1 MSNNPH
7 VLIVGAGFGGLGVAE
22 ELAHVPVDVTLIDRH
37 NYHTFQPLLYQV
49 ATSLL
54 NAEDVGAPVRSLFR
68 HQDNV
73 TFRMA
78 TVTGV
83 DIPSHRIQL
92 EDGNQIAYDYL
103 VLAGGATV
111 NYFNTPG
118 AAEHAFPLYTLMN
131 AVTLR
136 NKILERFEAA
146 DRDSALIEDGVL
158 NFVIVGSGPTGVE
171 IAGALSDL
179 FYNLLPR
186 DYHQLATERPRVII
200 VEKGKEV
207 LAPFK
212 DNLRKYAKE
221 ELEERRVEVR
231 LGETVA
237 EVGPTFVRLKSG
249 EEIKTHTLI
258 WAAGVKANP
267 LADNLGLPQGPGARV
282 RLTPDLSVPDHPEIF
297 VVGDMGEVASEGKLL
312 PQLGSVAMQ
321 SGEHVGRQIA
331 RRIAGEETQAF
342 KYWDKGF
349 MATIG
354 RGSAVVEFPNQRTLH
369 GPLAYFA
376 WLGVHLAL
384 LNGTRN
390 RIETLWNWG
399 WSALTH
405 DRAARII
412 IEREEETQSVT
423 QSGAGGV
430 TPVPRSGD
438 LGASGCNG
446 PLAELG

>member
-1 MSNNPH
+1 MSNTLH
-7 VLIVGAGFGGLGVAE
+7 VVIVGAGFGGLGVAE
-22 ELAHVPVDVTLIDRH
+22 QLAHVPVEVTLIDQH
-37 NYHTFQPLLYQV
+37 DYHTFQPLLYQV

-54 NAEDVGAPVRSLFR
+54 NAEDVGAPIRGLFR

-73 TFRMA
+73 TFHMA
-78 TVTGV
+78 TVTQV
-83 DIPSHRIQL
+83 DMPGHKIQL
-92 EDGNQIAYDYL
+92 SDGKDVSYDYL

-131 AVTLR
+131 AVKLR
-136 NKILERFEAA
+136 SRILERFEAA
-146 DRDSALIEDGVL
+146 DRDPTLIEEGAL
-158 NFVIVGSGPTGVE
+158 NFVIVGAGPTGVE
-171 IAGALSDL
+171 TAGALSDL

-186 DYHQLATERPRVII
+186 DYHQLATEKARVII
-200 VEKGKEV
+200 VERGKEV

-212 DNLRKYAKE
+212 DNLRSYAKE
-221 ELEERRVEVR
+221 ELERRRVEVR
-231 LGETVA
+231 LGEAVA

-249 EEIKTHTLI
+249 EEIQAHTLI
-258 WAAGVKANP
+258 WAAGVRANP
-267 LADNLGLPQGPGARV
+267 LADLLGLPQGRGGRV
-282 RLTPDLSVPDHPEIF
+282 KLNPDLSVPDHPEIF
-297 VVGDMGEVASEGKLL
+297 VVGDMGEVASEGEVL

-331 RRIAGEETQAF
+331 RRVAGEPGQPF

-354 RGSAVVEFPNQRTLH
+354 RGAAVVELPNKLTLH

-384 LNGTRN
+384 LSGMRN

-412 IEREEETQSVT
+412 IESKNDEVKN
-423 QSGAGGV
+423 
-430 TPVPRSGD
+430 P
-438 LGASGCNG
+438 
-446 PLAELG
+446 

>member
-7 VLIVGAGFGGLGVAE
+7 VVIVGAGFGGLGVAE
-22 ELAHVPVDVTLIDRH
+22 ELAHVPVDVTLLDRH

-83 DIPSHRIQL
+83 DVPNHKIQL
-92 EDGNQIAYDYL
+92 DDGNQIAYDYL

-136 NKILERFEAA
+136 NRILERFEAA
-146 DRDSALIEDGVL
+146 DRDSTLIEDGVL
-158 NFVIVGSGPTGVE
+158 NFVIVGAGPTGVE

-179 FYNLLPR
+179 TYNLLPD
-186 DYHQLATERPRVII
+186 DYHQLATESARVII
-200 VEKGKEV
+200 VETGKEV

-221 ELEERRVEVR
+221 ELKQRRVEVR
-231 LGETVA
+231 LGEAVT
-237 EVGPTFVRLKSG
+237 EVGPTFVRFGSG
-249 EEIKTHTLI
+249 EEIKTHTLV
-258 WAAGVKANP
+258 WAAGVRANP
-267 LADNLGLPQGPGARV
+267 LADMLGLPQGRGGRV
-282 RLTPDLSVPDHPEIF
+282 KLNPDLSVPDHPEIF
-297 VVGDMGEVASEGKLL
+297 VVGDMGEVALDGKVL

-331 RRIAGEETQAF
+331 RRLQGEPAQPF

-354 RGSAVVEFPNQRTLH
+354 RGSAVVEFPNKSTLH

-376 WLGVHLAL
+376 WLGVHLTL
-384 LNGTRN
+384 LSAVRN
-390 RIETLWNWG
+390 RIEVLWNWS

-412 IEREEETQSVT
+412 IQPKNDEIKT
-423 QSGAGGV
+423 A
-430 TPVPRSGD
+430 
-438 LGASGCNG
+438 N
-446 PLAELG
+446 

>member
-1 MSNNPH
+1 MSDAPH
-7 VLIVGAGFGGLGVAE
+7 VAIVGAGFGGLGVAE
-22 ELAHVPVDVTLIDRH
+22 ELAHVPVEVTLIDRH

-54 NAEDVGAPVRSLFR
+54 NAEDVGAPVRSMFR
-68 HQDNV
+68 HQENL

-83 DIPSHRIQL
+83 DIAGHKIKL
-92 EDGNQIAYDYL
+92 EDGSLINYDYL
-103 VLAGGATV
+103 VLAGGTIV

-118 AAEHAFPLYTLMN
+118 AVEHAFPLYTLMN

-136 NKILERFEAA
+136 NRILERFEAA
-146 DRDSALIEDGVL
+146 DRDPSMIEDGAL
-158 NFVIVGSGPTGVE
+158 NFVIVGAGPTGVE
-171 IAGALSDL
+171 TAGALSDL
-179 FYNLLPR
+179 FYNLLPD
-186 DYHQLATERPRVII
+186 DYHQLATDNARVII
-200 VEKGKEV
+200 VEMGKEV

-231 LGETVA
+231 LGEAVA

-249 EEIKTHTLI
+249 EEIKAHTLI

-267 LADNLGLPQGPGARV
+267 LADILGLPQGRGGRV
-282 RLTPDLSVPDHPEIF
+282 KLNPDLSVPEHPEIF
-297 VVGDMGEVASEGKLL
+297 IVGDMGEVESDGKIL

-321 SGEHVGRQIA
+321 SGEHVARQIS
-331 RRIAGEETQAF
+331 RRLAGEPAQAF
-342 KYWDKGF
+342 RYWDKGF

-354 RGSAVVEFPNQRTLH
+354 RGSAVVEFPNKRTLD

-384 LNGTRN
+384 LSGMRN

-412 IEREEETQSVT
+412 IDPKDDEVKIST
-423 QSGAGGV
+423 
-430 TPVPRSGD
+430 
-438 LGASGCNG
+438 
-446 PLAELG
+446 

>member
-1 MSNNPH
+1 MGNTPH
-7 VLIVGAGFGGLGVAE
+7 VAIVGAGFGGLGVAE
-22 ELAHVPVDVTLIDRH
+22 QLDHIPVEVTLIDQH

-83 DIPSHRIQL
+83 DMPGHKIQL
-92 EDGNQIAYDYL
+92 KDGTQISYDYL
-103 VLAGGATV
+103 VLAGGTTV

-131 AVTLR
+131 TVKLR
-136 NKILERFEAA
+136 NRILERFEAT
-146 DRDSALIEDGVL
+146 DRDPALIDDGAL
-158 NFVIVGSGPTGVE
+158 NFVIVGAGPTGVE
-171 IAGALSDL
+171 TAGALSDL

-186 DYHQLATERPRVII
+186 DYHQLATEKARII
-200 VEKGKEV
+200 MVEMGKEV

-212 DNLRKYAKE
+212 DNLRAYAKE
-221 ELEERRVEVR
+221 ELERRRVEVR
-231 LGETVA
+231 LGEAVA
-237 EVGPTFVRLKSG
+237 EVGSTFVRLKSG
-249 EEIKTHTLI
+249 EEIKAHTLI
-258 WAAGVKANP
+258 WAAGVRANP
-267 LADNLGLPQGPGARV
+267 LADMLGLPQGRGGRIK
-282 RLTPDLSVPDHPEIF
+282 LNPDLSVPEHPEIF
-297 VVGDMGEVASEGKLL
+297 VVGDMGEVTSDGKVL

-331 RRIAGEETQAF
+331 RRLHGEPGQPF
-342 KYWDKGF
+342 RYWDKGF

-354 RGSAVVEFPNQRTLH
+354 RGAAVVELPNKMTLH

-384 LNGTRN
+384 LSGMRN

-412 IEREEETQSVT
+412 IESKDDEVKDATDP
-423 QSGAGGV
+423 AH
-430 TPVPRSGD
+430 
-438 LGASGCNG
+438 
-446 PLAELG
+446 

>member
-1 MSNNPH
+1 MSNTLH
-7 VLIVGAGFGGLGVAE
+7 VVIVGAGFGGLGVAE
-22 ELAHVPVDVTLIDRH
+22 QLAHVPVEVTLIDQH
-37 NYHTFQPLLYQV
+37 DYHTFQPLLYQV

-54 NAEDVGAPVRSLFR
+54 NAEDVGAPIRGLFR

-73 TFRMA
+73 TFQMV
-78 TVTGV
+78 TVTRV
-83 DIPSHRIQL
+83 DMPGHKIQL
-92 EDGNQIAYDYL
+92 SDGNQVSYDYL

-118 AAEHAFPLYTLMN
+118 AAKHAFPLYTLRN
-131 AVTLR
+131 AVKLR
-136 NKILERFEAA
+136 SRILERFEAA
-146 DRDSALIEDGVL
+146 NRDPTLIEDGAL
-158 NFVIVGSGPTGVE
+158 NFVIVGAGPTGVE
-171 IAGALSDL
+171 TAGALSDL

-186 DYHQLATERPRVII
+186 DYHQLATEKARVII
-200 VEKGKEV
+200 VERGKEV

-212 DNLRKYAKE
+212 DNLRSYAKE
-221 ELEERRVEVR
+221 ELERRRVEVR
-231 LGETVA
+231 LGEAVA

-249 EEIKTHTLI
+249 EEIQAHTLI
-258 WAAGVKANP
+258 WAAGVRANP
-267 LADNLGLPQGPGARV
+267 LADLLGLPQGRGGRV
-282 RLTPDLSVPDHPEIF
+282 KLNPDLSVPDHPEIF
-297 VVGDMGEVASEGKLL
+297 VVGDMGEVASEGEVL

-331 RRIAGEETQAF
+331 RRVAGELGQPF

-354 RGSAVVEFPNQRTLH
+354 RGAAVVELPNKLTLH

-384 LNGTRN
+384 LSGMRN

-412 IEREEETQSVT
+412 IESK
-423 QSGAGGV
+423 
-430 TPVPRSGD
+430 D
-438 LGASGCNG
+438 D
-446 PLAELG
+446 

>member
-1 MSNNPH
+1 MSNTLH
-7 VLIVGAGFGGLGVAE
+7 VVIVGAGFGGLGVAE
-22 ELAHVPVDVTLIDRH
+22 QLAHVPVEVTLIDQH
-37 NYHTFQPLLYQV
+37 DYHTFQPLLYQV

-54 NAEDVGAPVRSLFR
+54 NAEDVGAPIRGLFR

-73 TFRMA
+73 TFHMA
-78 TVTGV
+78 TVTQV
-83 DIPSHRIQL
+83 DMPGHKIQL
-92 EDGNQIAYDYL
+92 SDGKDVSYDYL

-118 AAEHAFPLYTLMN
+118 AAVHAFPLYTLMN
-131 AVTLR
+131 AVKLR
-136 NKILERFEAA
+136 SRVLERFEAA
-146 DRDSALIEDGVL
+146 DRDPTLIEEGAL
-158 NFVIVGSGPTGVE
+158 NFVIVGAGPTGVE
-171 IAGALSDL
+171 TAGALSDL

-186 DYHQLATERPRVII
+186 DYHQLATEKARVII
-200 VEKGKEV
+200 VEMGKEV

-212 DNLRKYAKE
+212 DNLRSYAKE
-221 ELEERRVEVR
+221 ELERRRVEVR
-231 LGETVA
+231 LGEAVA
-237 EVGPTFVRLKSG
+237 KVGPTFVRLKSG
-249 EEIKTHTLI
+249 EEIQAHTLI
-258 WAAGVKANP
+258 WAAGVRANP
-267 LADNLGLPQGPGARV
+267 LADLLGLPQGRAGRV
-282 RLTPDLSVPDHPEIF
+282 KLNPDLSVPDHPEIF
-297 VVGDMGEVASEGKLL
+297 VVGDMGEVASDGEVL

-331 RRIAGEETQAF
+331 RRLAGELGQPF

-354 RGSAVVEFPNQRTLH
+354 RGAAVVELPNKLTLH

-384 LNGTRN
+384 LSGMRN

-412 IEREEETQSVT
+412 IESKDDEVKN
-423 QSGAGGV
+423 
-430 TPVPRSGD
+430 P
-438 LGASGCNG
+438 
-446 PLAELG
+446 

>member
-1 MSNNPH
+1 MSATTPH
-7 VLIVGAGFGGLGVAE
+7 VAIVGAGFGGLEAAE
-22 ELAHVPVDVTLIDRH
+22 HLAHVPVEVTLIDRH

-54 NAEDVGAPVRSLFR
+54 NAEDVGAPVRSMFR

-83 DIPSHRIQL
+83 DVAGRTIHL
-92 EDGNQIAYDYL
+92 EDGNKLAYDFL

-136 NKILERFEAA
+136 NHVLDRFEAA
-146 DRDSALIEDGVL
+146 DRDPSVIQDGALT
-158 NFVIVGSGPTGVE
+158 FVVVGAGPTGVE
-171 IAGALSDL
+171 TAGALADL

-186 DYHQLATERPRVII
+186 DYHQLATEKARIII
-200 VEKGKEV
+200 VEMAKEV

-212 DNLRKYAKE
+212 ADLRTYAKQ
-221 ELEERRVEVR
+221 ELEQRRVEVR
-231 LGETVA
+231 LGQAVA
-237 EVGPTFVRLKSG
+237 EVGATFVRLKSG

-258 WAAGVKANP
+258 WAAGVRANP
-267 LADNLGLPQGPGARV
+267 LADVVGLPQGRGGRIK
-282 RLTPDLSVPDHPEIF
+282 LNPDLSVPEHPEIF
-297 VVGDMGEVASEGKLL
+297 VVGDMGEVGSNGQIL

-321 SGEHVGRQIA
+321 SGQHVGRQIA
-331 RRIAGEETQAF
+331 RRLHGESTQPF

-354 RGSAVVEFPNQRTLH
+354 RGAAVVEFPNQRTLH

-376 WLGVHLAL
+376 WLGVHLTL
-384 LNGTRN
+384 LSGMRN
-390 RIETLWNWG
+390 RIDVLWNWS

-412 IEREEETQSVT
+412 IEPKND
-423 QSGAGGV
+423 GV
-430 TPVPRSGD
+430 KT
-438 LGASGCNG
+438 AS
-446 PLAELG
+446 

>member
-7 VLIVGAGFGGLGVAE
+7 VVIVGAGFGGLGVAE
-22 ELAHVPVDVTLIDRH
+22 ELAHVPVAVTLIDRH

-54 NAEDVGAPVRSLFR
+54 NAEDVGAPVRSIFR

-78 TVTGV
+78 KVTIV
-83 DIPSHRIQL
+83 DIPRHRIQL

-136 NKILERFEAA
+136 NRILERFEAA
-146 DRDSALIEDGVL
+146 DRDSTLIEDGVL
-158 NFVIVGSGPTGVE
+158 NFVIVGAGPTGVE

-179 FYNLLPR
+179 IYNLLPR
-186 DYHQLATERPRVII
+186 DYHQLATEKARVII
-200 VEKGKEV
+200 LEMGKEV
-207 LAPFK
+207 LAPFTES
-212 DNLRKYAKE
+212 LRAYAKE
-221 ELEERRVEVR
+221 ELKERRVEVR
-231 LGETVA
+231 LGEAVT

-249 EEIKTHTLI
+249 EEIKAHTLI
-258 WAAGVKANP
+258 WAAGVRANP
-267 LADNLGLPQGPGARV
+267 LADMLGLPQGHGGRIK
-282 RLTPDLSVPDHPEIF
+282 LNSDLSVPEHPEIF
-297 VVGDMGEVASEGKLL
+297 VVGDMGELVSDGKIL

-321 SGEHVGRQIA
+321 SGEHAAQQIS
-331 RRIAGEETQAF
+331 RRLAGGPAQPF

-354 RGSAVVEFPNQRTLH
+354 RGAAVVEFPNRRTLQ
-369 GPLAYFA
+369 GELAYFA
-376 WLGVHLAL
+376 WLGVHLTL
-384 LNGTRN
+384 LTGMRN

-412 IEREEETQSVT
+412 IRAQEDEVKTST
-423 QSGAGGV
+423 
-430 TPVPRSGD
+430 
-438 LGASGCNG
+438 
-446 PLAELG
+446 

>member
-1 MSNNPH
+1 MSNTQH
-7 VLIVGAGFGGLGVAE
+7 VAIVGAGFGGLGVAE
-22 ELAHVPVDVTLIDRH
+22 QLDHVPVEVTLIDQN

-54 NAEDVGAPVRSLFR
+54 NAEDVGAPVRSIFR
-68 HQDNV
+68 HQENV

-83 DIPSHRIQL
+83 DVPAHRIQL
-92 EDGNQIAYDYL
+92 QDGNQISYDYL
-103 VLAGGATV
+103 VLAGGTTV

-131 AVTLR
+131 AVQLR
-136 NKILERFEAA
+136 NRILERFEAA
-146 DRDSALIEDGVL
+146 DSNPTLIEDGAL
-158 NFVIVGSGPTGVE
+158 NFVIVGAGPTGVE
-171 IAGALSDL
+171 TAGALSDL
-179 FYNLLPR
+179 FYNLLPH
-186 DYHQLATERPRVII
+186 DYHQLATEKALIII
-200 VEKGKEV
+200 VDRGKEV

-212 DNLRKYAKE
+212 DNLRAYAKE
-221 ELEERRVEVR
+221 ELERRRVKVR
-231 LGETVA
+231 LGEAVA
-237 EVGPTFVRLKSG
+237 EVGPTRVRLTSG
-249 EEIKTHTLI
+249 EEIKAHTLI
-258 WAAGVKANP
+258 WAAGVRVNP
-267 LADNLGLPQGPGARV
+267 LADLLGLPQGHGGRIK
-282 RLTPDLSVPDHPEIF
+282 LNPDLSVPDHPEIF
-297 VVGDMGEVASEGKLL
+297 VVGDMGEVASGGKVL

-331 RRIAGEETQAF
+331 RRLHGEPGQPF

-354 RGSAVVEFPNQRTLH
+354 RGSAVVELPNEQTLH

-376 WLGVHLAL
+376 WLGVHLVL
-384 LNGTRN
+384 LSGMRN

-412 IEREEETQSVT
+412 IESKDHEVKH
-423 QSGAGGV
+423 A
-430 TPVPRSGD
+430 
-438 LGASGCNG
+438 
-446 PLAELG
+446 

>member
-1 MSNNPH
+1 MSNTLH
-7 VLIVGAGFGGLGVAE
+7 VVIVGAGFGGLGVAE
-22 ELAHVPVDVTLIDRH
+22 QLAHVPVEVTLIDQH
-37 NYHTFQPLLYQV
+37 DYHTFQPLLYQV

-54 NAEDVGAPVRSLFR
+54 NAEDVGAPIRGLFR

-73 TFRMA
+73 TFHMA
-78 TVTGV
+78 TVTQV
-83 DIPSHRIQL
+83 DMPGHKIQL
-92 EDGNQIAYDYL
+92 SDGKHVSYDYL

-131 AVTLR
+131 AVKLR
-136 NKILERFEAA
+136 SRILERFEAA
-146 DRDSALIEDGVL
+146 DRDPTLIEEGAL
-158 NFVIVGSGPTGVE
+158 NFVIVGAGPTGVE
-171 IAGALSDL
+171 TAGALSDL

-186 DYHQLATERPRVII
+186 DYHQLATEKARVII
-200 VEKGKEV
+200 VEMGKEV

-212 DNLRKYAKE
+212 DNLRSYAKE
-221 ELEERRVEVR
+221 ELQRRRVEVR
-231 LGETVA
+231 LGEAVA

-249 EEIKTHTLI
+249 EEIQAHTLI
-258 WAAGVKANP
+258 WAAGVRANP
-267 LADNLGLPQGPGARV
+267 LADLLGLPQGRGGRV
-282 RLTPDLSVPDHPEIF
+282 KLNPDLSVPDHPEIF
-297 VVGDMGEVASEGKLL
+297 VVGDMGEVASDGEVL

-331 RRIAGEETQAF
+331 RRVAGEPGQPF

-354 RGSAVVEFPNQRTLH
+354 RGAAVVELPNKLTLH

-384 LNGTRN
+384 LSGMRN

-412 IEREEETQSVT
+412 IESKDDEVKN
-423 QSGAGGV
+423 A
-430 TPVPRSGD
+430 
-438 LGASGCNG
+438 
-446 PLAELG
+446 

>member
-1 MSNNPH
+1 MGNTQH
-7 VLIVGAGFGGLGVAE
+7 VAIVGAGFGGLGVAE
-22 ELAHVPVDVTLIDRH
+22 QLDHVPVEVTLIDQY

-54 NAEDVGAPVRSLFR
+54 NAEDIGAPVRSLFR
-68 HQDNV
+68 HQANV

-83 DIPSHRIQL
+83 DVPGHTIQF
-92 EDGNQIAYDYL
+92 EDGNQISYDYL
-103 VLAGGATV
+103 VLAGGTTV

-118 AAEHAFPLYTLMN
+118 AAEHAFPLYTLMH

-136 NKILERFEAA
+136 NRILERFEAA
-146 DRDSALIEDGVL
+146 DRDPTLIEGGAL
-158 NFVIVGSGPTGVE
+158 NFVIVGAGPTGVE
-171 IAGALSDL
+171 TAGALSDL

-186 DYHQLATERPRVII
+186 DYHQLATDKARII
-200 VEKGKEV
+200 VIEMGQKV
-207 LAPFK
+207 LAAFQE
-212 DNLRKYAKE
+212 NLGEYAKK
-221 ELEERRVEVR
+221 ELEERGVELR
-231 LGETVA
+231 LGEAVA
-237 EVGPTFVRLKSG
+237 EIGPTSVKLKSG
-249 EEIKTHTLI
+249 EEIKAHTLV
-258 WAAGVKANP
+258 WAAGVQASP
-267 LADNLGLPQGPGARV
+267 LARMLGMPQGRGGRV
-282 RLTPDLSVPDHPEIF
+282 KLNPDLSVPDHPEIF
-297 VVGDMGEVASEGKLL
+297 VVGDMGEVASEGEIL

-321 SGEHVGRQIA
+321 SGEHVGKQIA
-331 RRIAGEETQAF
+331 RLILGNETQAF

-354 RGSAVVEFPNQRTLH
+354 RGSAVVEFPNKRTLH

-384 LNGTRN
+384 LSGMRN

-412 IEREEETQSVT
+412 LDSQ
-423 QSGAGGV
+423 
-430 TPVPRSGD
+430 GD
-438 LGASGCNG
+438 EVKNA
-446 PLAELG
+446 

>member
-1 MSNNPH
+1 MNKRPH
-7 VLIVGAGFGGLGVAE
+7 VVIVGAGFGGLGVAE
-22 ELAHVPVDVTLIDRH
+22 HLAHVPVDVTLIDRH

-54 NAEDVGAPVRSLFR
+54 NAEDVGAPVRSMFR
-68 HQDNV
+68 HQENV

-78 TVTGV
+78 TVTGIDV
-83 DIPSHRIQL
+83 PGREIQL
-92 EDGNQIAYDYL
+92 EDGGRIAYDYL
-103 VLAGGATV
+103 ALAGGATV

-131 AVTLR
+131 AVRLR
-136 NKILERFEAA
+136 NRILERFEAT
-146 DRDSALIEDGVL
+146 DRDPNLIEDGAL
-158 NFVIVGSGPTGVE
+158 NFVIVGAGPTGVE
-171 IAGALSDL
+171 TAGALSDL

-186 DYHQLATERPRVII
+186 DYHQLATENARVII
-200 VEKGKEV
+200 VDMGKEV
-207 LAPFK
+207 LTQFK
-212 DNLRKYAKE
+212 ENLRAYAKE
-221 ELEERRVEVR
+221 KLEERRVEMR
-231 LGETVA
+231 LGEAVA

-249 EEIKTHTLI
+249 EEIKTHTLV
-258 WAAGVKANP
+258 WAGGVRANP
-267 LADNLGLPQGPGARV
+267 LADMLGLPQGRGGRV
-282 RLTPDLSVPDHPEIF
+282 KLNPDLSVPEHPEIF
-297 VVGDMGEVASEGKLL
+297 VVGDMGEVASDGEVL

-331 RRIAGEETQAF
+331 RRLHDEPGQPF

-354 RGSAVVEFPNQRTLH
+354 RGAAVVEFPNKRTLH

-376 WLGVHLAL
+376 WLGIHLAL
-384 LNGTRN
+384 LSGVRN

-412 IEREEETQSVT
+412 IDPKDDEARQVLPHE
-423 QSGAGGV
+423 A
-430 TPVPRSGD
+430 
-438 LGASGCNG
+438 
-446 PLAELG
+446 

>member
-1 MSNNPH
+1 MFMGDRPH
-7 VLIVGAGFGGLGVAE
+7 IAIVGAGFGGLGVAE
-22 ELAHVPVDVTLIDRH
+22 QLGHVPVEVTLIDRH

-54 NAEDVGAPVRSLFR
+54 NAEDVGAPVRGMFR

-83 DIPSHRIQL
+83 DAAGQKIQL
-92 EDGNQIAYDYL
+92 EDGKQIPYDYL

-118 AAEHAFPLYTLMN
+118 AAEHAFPLYTLTN
-131 AVTLR
+131 AVKLR
-136 NKILERFEAA
+136 NRILERFEAA
-146 DRDSALIEDGVL
+146 DRNRALIEDGAL
-158 NFVIVGSGPTGVE
+158 NFVIVGAGPTGVE
-171 IAGALSDL
+171 TAGALADL

-186 DYHQLATERPRVII
+186 DYHDLATEKARVIL
-200 VEKGKEV
+200 VEMGKEV

-212 DNLRKYAKE
+212 DNLRTYAKQ
-221 ELEERRVEVR
+221 ELEQRRVEVR
-231 LGETVA
+231 LEQAVA
-237 EVGPTFVRLKSG
+237 EVGGTFVRLKSG
-249 EEIKTHTLI
+249 EEIKAHTLI
-258 WAAGVKANP
+258 WAAGVRANP
-267 LADNLGLPQGPGARV
+267 LADMLGSPQGRGGRIK
-282 RLTPDLSVPDHPEIF
+282 LNPDLSVPDHPEIF
-297 VVGDMGEVASEGKLL
+297 VVGDMGEVASDGNVL

-331 RRIAGEETQAF
+331 RRLHGDPGQPF

-354 RGSAVVEFPNQRTLH
+354 RGSAVVEFPNKRTLD

-376 WLGVHLAL
+376 WLGVHLVL
-384 LNGTRN
+384 LSGIRN

-412 IEREEETQSVT
+412 IESK
-423 QSGAGGV
+423 
-430 TPVPRSGD
+430 D
-438 LGASGCNG
+438 D
-446 PLAELG
+446 ELKIT

>member
-1 MSNNPH
+1 MGNTLH
-7 VLIVGAGFGGLGVAE
+7 VVIVGAGFGGLGVAE
-22 ELAHVPVDVTLIDRH
+22 QLAHVPVEVTLIDQH
-37 NYHTFQPLLYQV
+37 DYHTFQPLLYQV
-49 ATSLL
+49 ASSLL
-54 NAEDVGAPVRSLFR
+54 NAEDVGAPIRGLFR

-73 TFRMA
+73 TFHMA
-78 TVTGV
+78 TVTQV
-83 DIPSHRIQL
+83 DMPGHKIQL
-92 EDGNQIAYDYL
+92 SDGKDVSYDYL

-131 AVTLR
+131 AVKLR
-136 NKILERFEAA
+136 NRILERFEAA
-146 DRDSALIEDGVL
+146 DRDPTLIEDGAL
-158 NFVIVGSGPTGVE
+158 NFVIVGAGPTGVE
-171 IAGALSDL
+171 TAGALSDL

-186 DYHQLATERPRVII
+186 DYHQLATEKARVII
-200 VEKGKEV
+200 VEMGKEV

-212 DNLRKYAKE
+212 DNLRSYAKE
-221 ELEERRVEVR
+221 ELERRRVEVR
-231 LGETVA
+231 LGEAVA

-249 EEIKTHTLI
+249 EEIQAHTLI
-258 WAAGVKANP
+258 WAAGVRANP
-267 LADNLGLPQGPGARV
+267 LADLLGLPQGRGGRV
-282 RLTPDLSVPDHPEIF
+282 KLNPDLSVPDHPEIF
-297 VVGDMGEVASEGKLL
+297 VVGDMGEVASEGEVL

-331 RRIAGEETQAF
+331 RRLSGELGQPF

-354 RGSAVVEFPNQRTLH
+354 RGAAVVELPNKLTLH

-384 LNGTRN
+384 LSGMRN

-412 IEREEETQSVT
+412 IESKNDEVKN
-423 QSGAGGV
+423 A
-430 TPVPRSGD
+430 
-438 LGASGCNG
+438 
-446 PLAELG
+446 